1 MTTSRAR
8 VFATLALVAL
18 VAPACDL
25 MGEPTPEPGIDSLD
39 GGCEEEITILAGV
52 DASSPLGFS
61 VAEVLEVAVGEHASP
76 MLWGAGLSDPM
87 VTVEFGPEAGEGKLT
102 VDVAYNGGEV
112 RYVKSTAKGGEEF
125 DGGYQECF
133 DRLEV
138 DVDVHVASSGGALDE
153 SFSAPLQA
161 MIPRIATLS
170 RRIAVDEL
178 GGSLEI
184 TKLEPENASVG
195 PIDLNIGITAD
206 GLFGQAASTVE
217 VVFED
222 VIGATFLTYASW
234 PGGEGACDYGQAP
247 IALGSA
253 AAGFSGAD
261 VLDLVAKADA
271 LEITWGGGATTELA
285 LVLEHDGGW
294 VCAGTQDGALAL
306 RAMAKVG
313 SGDGRWS
320 GSFPVRVD
328 GRPGADG
335 SLESASVYI
344 EAAYANKVAVAD
356 FEATYGLV
364 GVDFTGFDAAILSF
378 GGEVTPVGEGAT
390 LSGEYEVVGVVSNT
404 CPPDANGCAGD
415 DTTTLEIG
423 PWGTP

>member
-61 VAEVLEVAVGEHASP
+61 AAEVLEVAVGEHASP

-170 RRIAVDEL
+170 RRIAVDEHRRL
-178 GGSLEI
+178 PRDHQARARER
-184 TKLEPENASVG
+184 ERR
-195 PIDLNIGITAD
+195 AD
-206 GLFGQAASTVE
+206 RPQHRDHRGRAL
-217 VVFED
+217 
-222 VIGATFLTYASW
+222 W
-234 PGGEGACDYGQAP
+234 PG
-247 IALGSA
+247 
-253 AAGFSGAD
+253 
-261 VLDLVAKADA
+261 
-271 LEITWGGGATTELA
+271 
-285 LVLEHDGGW
+285 
-294 VCAGTQDGALAL
+294 
-306 RAMAKVG
+306 
-313 SGDGRWS
+313 
-320 GSFPVRVD
+320 RVD
-328 GRPGADG
+328 GRGRLRGRDRRDLPH
-335 SLESASVYI
+335 LRV
-344 EAAYANKVAVAD
+344 VA
-356 FEATYGLV
+356 GWRGRL
-364 GVDFTGFDAAILSF
+364 
-378 GGEVTPVGEGAT
+378 
-390 LSGEYEVVGVVSNT
+390 
-404 CPPDANGCAGD
+404 
-415 DTTTLEIG
+415 
-423 PWGTP
+423 